1 MLLIACKPSNNLGL
15 NYRLSHQLMKELLLL
30 LISRVQYCVVGS
42 CIDLIT
48 TRRGS
53 YGQAACDITA
63 VVLEV
68 DLGRVN
74 QSR

>member
-1 MLLIACKPSNNLGL
+1 MLANVV
-15 NYRLSHQLMKELLLL
+15 QLLPA
-30 LISRVQYCVVGS
+30 RA
-42 CIDLIT
+42 IDLIT

-53 YGQAACDITA
+53 YGQATCDIVA

-74 QSR
+74 QFR